1 MSPQILSLIVFAE
14 NIHLNLN
21 RPTKIAVC
29 GPGFRISHYMT
40 INDVIMQ
47 VRIHNELHN
56 KGPYRPDAIRQR
68 DANFQFLKQIK
79 PSTDKNFT
87 RYADQI
93 AKIA

>member
-1 MSPQILSLIVFAE
+1 MHCFINAIFFTERKFPMTRLQVDIFAT
-14 NIHLNLN
+14 ICFADKLGG
-21 RPTKIAVC
+21 RTM
-29 GPGFRISHYMT
+29 GPH
-40 INDVIMQ
+40 
-47 VRIHNELHN
+47 
-56 KGPYRPDAIRQR
+56 RPDAIRQR